1 MKALVLQDVNQA
13 EIQDLHEP
21 QPGPGQ
27 VLVKIEASGLCTTD
41 RDLITGHTPIA
52 QLPRILGHQG
62 AGKVETLGEG
72 VYDFNVGD
80 RVVSTIDVVCGDCP
94 YCRRG
99 RPNLCQNL
107 KRIGF
112 ELDGSHAEY
121 AVIPQANLIH
131 LPDTV
136 PFDQGCILADAV
148 ASMYHAL
155 VVRGQ
160 MKAGDKV
167 VLLGIGGVGIQGV
180 QIARLGGAE
189 VLVTS
194 RQRARLESALQLGA
208 NYAVNPEKEDVMQ
221 AVSEFTGGEGADI
234 VMDAIGLENTVQMGV
249 EMARPGGKIIL
260 FGNIQPTF
268 TASFTDI
275 FMPEKDILGSR
286 ANTKE
291 ALLAV
296 TDLVADGKL
305 APLVSRQ
312 FPLSDFQKAIAEI
325 DNNTLVGRAVFIP

>member
-1 MKALVLQDVNQA
+1 MKALVLEDVNQA
-13 EIQDLHEP
+13 EFRDVP
-21 QPGPGQ
+21 KPTPGPGEI
-27 VLVKIEASGLCTTD
+27 LVKIEASGLCTTD

-52 QLPRILGHQG
+52 HLPRILGHQG

-72 VYDFNVGD
+72 VHDFSVGD
-80 RVVSTIDVVCGDCP
+80 RIVSTIDVICGDCP

-99 RPNLCQNL
+99 RPNLCRNL

-121 AVIPQANLIH
+121 AVIPQANLVH

-194 RQRARLESALQLGA
+194 RQPARLESAVQLGA
-208 NYAVNPEKEDVMQ
+208 NYALNPEKDDVMK
-221 AVSEFTGGEGADI
+221 AVSDFTGGEGADI

-249 EMARPGGKIIL
+249 EMARPGGKVIL
-260 FGNIQPTF
+260 FGNIQPKF

-296 TDLVADGKL
+296 TEMAAAGKIT
-305 APLVSRQ
+305 PLVSRQ
-312 FPLSDFQKAIAEI
+312 FSLSDFHKAIAEI